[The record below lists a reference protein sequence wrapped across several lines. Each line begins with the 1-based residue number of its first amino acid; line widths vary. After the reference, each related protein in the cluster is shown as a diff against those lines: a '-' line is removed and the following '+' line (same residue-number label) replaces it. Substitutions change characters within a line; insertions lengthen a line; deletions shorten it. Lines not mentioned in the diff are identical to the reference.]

1 MYPEASSLN
10 VAGVAEEAPT
20 EDNSE
25 DKALNDDKKKYGIH
39 AGPPLRRL
47 IEERAGPDCTPTRAV
62 NATAARYLALLDRAA
77 PRLSLTEW
85 GRVIAALDRHDLRSD
100 APALL
105 ALWRDRQ
112 VARALAG
119 APDGGALLAR
129 LQGLSDAATLAVVEI
144 VERYR
149 SRSDPDRPLAEA
161 LARLGVEVAPRA
173 PVPRAAD
180 VAK

>member
-1 MYPEASSLN
+1 M
-10 VAGVAEEAPT
+10 GVAEAEPADQNPPRI
-20 EDNSE
+20 
-25 DKALNDDKKKYGIH
+25 KALNDDKKKYGIH

-100 APALL
+100 AAALL

-119 APDGGALLAR
+119 APDGGALLAK
-129 LQGLSDAATLAVVEI
+129 LQGMSDAATLAVVEI
-144 VERYR
+144 VERHR

-161 LARLGVEVAPRA
+161 LARLGVEVAP
-173 PVPRAAD
+173 
-180 VAK
+180 

>member
-1 MYPEASSLN
+1 LS
-10 VAGVAEEAPT
+10 
-20 EDNSE
+20 
-25 DKALNDDKKKYGIH
+25 DDKKKYGIH

-47 IEERAGPDCTPTRAV
+47 IEERAGPDCTPTRVV

-77 PRLSLTEW
+77 PRLSLAEW

-100 APALL
+100 APALA

-119 APDGGALLAR
+119 APDDGTLLAK
-129 LQGLSDAATLAVVEI
+129 LQEMNYAETLAVVEI

-149 SRSDPDRPLAEA
+149 SRFDPNRPLAEA
-161 LARLGVEVAPRA
+161 LAQLGVEIAP
-173 PVPRAAD
+173 
-180 VAK
+180 

>member
-1 MYPEASSLN
+1 MLWGRPRKNPPRKNPPRKYPLS
-10 VAGVAEEAPT
+10 
-20 EDNSE
+20 
-25 DKALNDDKKKYGIH
+25 DDKKKYGIH

-47 IEERAGPDCTPTRAV
+47 IEERAGPDCTPTRVV

-77 PRLSLTEW
+77 PRLSLAEW

-100 APALL
+100 APALA

-119 APDGGALLAR
+119 APDDGTLLAK
-129 LQGLSDAATLAVVEI
+129 LQEMNYAETLAVVEI

-149 SRSDPDRPLAEA
+149 SRFDPNRPLAEA
-161 LARLGVEVAPRA
+161 LAQLGVEIAP
-173 PVPRAAD
+173 
-180 VAK
+180 